1 LNKHRTLERVPW
13 RVRCRSRRQR
23 LELTLK
29 VTEFSLSELSGVV
42 AGAGLGDH
50 QAI

>member
-1 LNKHRTLERVPW
+1 
-13 RVRCRSRRQR
+13 